1 MKNFTKLL
9 VILLFNSGT
18 LALAQEKG
26 FQEQENPV
34 IEEIIDVG
42 SFDKIVMVGGGNV
55 FISQSSDLRL
65 KVVSQDACLQSVST
79 TVTSNTLKINNS
91 STSNCKTD
99 IYIDMPVLKE
109 IQQNGGGDIKVDE
122 GFDTIDSFRGVLNGG
137 GSINMP
143 TLKVDSFFATING
156 GGTLLIHANK
166 HLKADIKGGGLIS
179 YQGNPEVVSDIS
191 GGGSVKRH

>member
-1 MKNFTKLL
+1 MKKLTILLL
-9 VILLFNSGT
+9 VLLFTSAFT
-18 LALAQEKG
+18 LLAQENNFPG
-26 FQEQENPV
+26 QDGPV
-34 IEEIIDVG
+34 IEEIIKVG
-42 SFDKIVMVGGGNV
+42 NFDKIIMVGGGNV
-55 FISQSSDLRL
+55 FIFQSSDLKL
-65 KVVSQDACLQSVST
+65 KLVSQDACLQSVST

-91 STSNCKTD
+91 SSSNCKTD

-109 IQQNGGGDIKVDE
+109 IQQDGGGDIKVSD

-156 GGTLLIHANK
+156 GGTLLIHAQR

-179 YQGNPEVVSDIS
+179 YQGNPKVESNIS

>member
-1 MKNFTKLL
+1 MILL
-9 VILLFNSGT
+9 VILLFNSVT
-18 LALAQEKG
+18 LALAQENS
-26 FQEQENPV
+26 FQEPENSV

-65 KVVSQDACLQSVST
+65 KVVSQDSCLKSVST
-79 TVTSNTLKINNS
+79 TVTSNALKINNS
-91 STSNCKTD
+91 SSSNCKTE
-99 IYIDMPVLKE
+99 IYIDMPVLKG
-109 IQQNGGGDIKVDE
+109 IQQDGGGDIKVDE
-122 GFDTIDSFRGVLNGG
+122 GFDTIDSFCGVLNGG

-156 GGTLLIHANK
+156 GGTLLIHAQR

-179 YQGNPEVVSDIS
+179 YQGNPKVESNIS